1 MYVRADNVDRLTDAG
16 WRALV
21 EYGVRTVVDLRF
33 ADEREADP
41 PVDLPIVSIHTPLV
55 PNLSHPDWS
64 EIHALSLAVELPES
78 TRVVYVEFLE
88 RYRDRFGHVVGAIAS
103 ADDEGAVVFYCMAGK
118 DRTGLIAALLLSV
131 AGVERPAIAE
141 DYALS
146 GENLRP
152 LLDMWIETAGDD
164 DERALRTRIGA
175 APAEAMLGV
184 LDTLEVQYGGGGVPT
199 WRGGDRRR
207 ARTRSGTPG
216 RMIAVLAI
224 FGPTASGKSAVAEA
238 IAERI
243 PAAVVVRRL
252 GAALPRA
259 SRS

>member
-1 MYVRADNVDRLTDAG
+1 MQLRDLDWEGLHNVRDLGGHPTEAGGETKFGAFVRADNVDRLTDAG

-33 ADEREADP
+33 ADEREVDP

-64 EIHALSLAVELPES
+64 EIHALSMAVELPES
-78 TRVVYVEFLE
+78 TRVVYLEFLE
-88 RYRDRFGHVVGAIAS
+88 RYRDRFGSVVGAIAS
-103 ADDEGAVVFYCMAGK
+103 ADEEGAVVFYCMAGK
-118 DRTGLIAALLLSV
+118 DRTGLIAALLLSI
-131 AGVERPAIAE
+131 AGVERRAIAE

-184 LDTLEVQYGGGGVPT
+184 LDTLEVQYGGTEEYLRGAGVT
-199 WRGGDRRR
+199 DDQLGRVR
-207 ARTRSGTPG
+207 ARL
-216 RMIAVLAI
+216 V
-224 FGPTASGKSAVAEA
+224 E
-238 IAERI
+238 
-243 PAAVVVRRL
+243 
-252 GAALPRA
+252 
-259 SRS
+259 